1 MAFIDESGFSII
13 YSYSFTDKVQLQL
26 SLNFKEDTN
35 SETKHADS
43 VQNNSYHLAVQK
55 STTNILQSTWESRNQ
70 SLKKSDFIIFLL
82 SFSCKTLDQH
92 SLVTKAVS
100 ELLHTQNDV
109 AFFIVQPFVQWH
121 SQSLR
126 VTWAWRAL
134 GPKGPPCR
142 GIWGRAPQ
150 KILRLLGAQMKFD
163 VCISMWT
170 THYSLLLFPLQVL
183 TSLRSTTRCA
193 MGRSTVSCMGLS
205 TI

>member
-13 YSYSFTDKVQLQL
+13 YSYSFTDKVQLHL

-109 AFFIVQPFVQWH
+109 AFFIVAIRPV
-121 SQSLR
+121 
-126 VTWAWRAL
+126 AL
-134 GPKGPPCR
+134 LEVEGYLGLEGPGPKEPTLQGD
-142 GIWGRAPQ
+142 
-150 KILRLLGAQMKFD
+150 LGACPTENFEI
-163 VCISMWT
+163 V
-170 THYSLLLFPLQVL
+170 
-183 TSLRSTTRCA
+183 RC
-193 MGRSTVSCMGLS
+193 SDE
-205 TI
+205 I